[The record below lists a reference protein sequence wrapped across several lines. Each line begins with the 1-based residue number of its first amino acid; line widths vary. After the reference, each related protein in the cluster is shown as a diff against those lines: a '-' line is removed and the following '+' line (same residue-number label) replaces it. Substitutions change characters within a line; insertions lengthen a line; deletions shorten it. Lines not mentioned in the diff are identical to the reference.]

1 MCGFSTR
8 FRAWLVALALV
19 DALPACLVL
28 GSCRCTFAPLLVDVQ
43 LVSLVLAF
51 AWLCLALERFALLM
65 HSLVSLVL
73 VDLLCRW

>member
-1 MCGFSTR
+1 MCGNIR

-51 AWLCLALERFALLM
+51 A
-65 HSLVSLVL
+65 
-73 VDLLCRW
+73 